1 MAEVESVSPVPSTSN
16 LLNPL
21 IPTTITAEIRVEPQ
35 QQQQSSS
42 TSSPAATSTTNASTA
57 LIVAPTLNNNNSSN
71 QEQENT
77 ADTDEPEPKRKK
89 LDTPKLSSKLV
100 EKLEARLGGILCCA
114 VCLDLPRT
122 AMYQVINFF
131 LFIFVL
137 YFSSFTKHF
146 LYNMSD
152 FFYPRPCVMHM
163 YVPLCKLCVVSCVL
177 FNKVKKK

>member
-35 QQQQSSS
+35 QQSSS
-42 TSSPAATSTTNASTA
+42 TSSSAATSTTNTSTA
-57 LIVAPTLNNNNSSN
+57 LIVAPTHNNNNSSNSN

-89 LDTPKLSSKLV
+89 LDKPKLSSKLV

-122 AMYQVINFF
+122 AMYQVMIFFSLNFF
-131 LFIFVL
+131 
-137 YFSSFTKHF
+137 FSS
-146 LYNMSD
+146 LY
-152 FFYPRPCVMHM
+152 R
-163 YVPLCKLCVVSCVL
+163 VL
-177 FNKVKKK
+177 FLTCYHFTHNFLR

>member
-35 QQQQSSS
+35 QQSSS
-42 TSSPAATSTTNASTA
+42 TSSSAATATTNTSSNA
-57 LIVAPTLNNNNSSN
+57 LIVAPSHNNNNSSN
-71 QEQENT
+71 NQENQENT

-89 LDTPKLSSKLV
+89 LDTKPKLSSKLV

-122 AMYQVINFF
+122 AMYQVIEYVYFP
-131 LFIFVL
+131 FV
-137 YFSSFTKHF
+137 
-146 LYNMSD
+146 
-152 FFYPRPCVMHM
+152 
-163 YVPLCKLCVVSCVL
+163 VPSIT
-177 FNKVKKK
+177 